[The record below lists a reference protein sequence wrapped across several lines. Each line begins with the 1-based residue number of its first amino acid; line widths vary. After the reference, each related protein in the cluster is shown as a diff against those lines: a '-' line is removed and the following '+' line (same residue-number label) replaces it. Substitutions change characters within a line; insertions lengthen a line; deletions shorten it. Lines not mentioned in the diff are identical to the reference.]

1 MIRMLDGAADLV
13 AEHLRAMQAPFYS
26 DSYCFVAINDGDELM
41 NYDGIC
47 FLSGANARFPR
58 ELAYADLCEVEFYL
72 ETGIRG
78 LYGTEQAV
86 TSSAEG
92 GLWMRIDPTPDDDVE
107 SGGYLLCLGEMIAS
121 FNCSFFDGYEWV
133 EDWYYNYEAPEAIE
147 FSMTVVDP
155 DELVGPM
162 SVTRLVSIP
171 MAETINNASGAEDTA
186 FTDTTETE
194 QPGTGE
200 EAPEEGGPEEQDN

>member
-1 MIRMLDGAADLV
+1 MAV
-13 AEHLRAMQAPFYS
+13 
-26 DSYCFVAINDGDELM
+26 NDGDEML

-72 ETGIRG
+72 ETGARG

-86 TSSAEG
+86 TATGEG

-121 FNCSFFDGYEWV
+121 FDCSFFDGYEWV
-133 EDWYYNYEAPEAIE
+133 EDWYYDYEAPEAIE

-155 DELVGPM
+155 DELVSPM

-171 MAETINNASGAEDTA
+171 LVETINEASAAEDTLH
-186 FTDTTETE
+186 TEGMEPE
-194 QPGTGE
+194 QPESGE
-200 EAPEEGGPEEQDN
+200 EGQDEGEAEEQDN